1 MGGCEATNFLG
12 LPGQRRSV
20 RLDLKLIAD
29 VGFVGFP
36 NAGKSTLLK
45 ALSRARP
52 KIASYP
58 FTTLRPNRG
67 IAEFDDYRRVSF
79 ADLPG
84 LIEGAH
90 LNEGMG
96 HRFLKLV
103 ERTRVLLFVIDINGF
118 QFKPE
123 HPFRS
128 AFETVLLLNRELEL
142 YREELMDKPA
152 VCVVTKMDSAGSDR
166 LYETFLKQMADLQ
179 SDESVR
185 RRLPCG
191 RGETYNAGT
200 TREEEEKMIEIVKCV
215 HFDEIIP
222 VSAKFSPKTVEVLKH
237 KVRDWIDAHS
247 LKDTK
252 IHEAK
257 IAATLQE
264 KSQLH

>member
-58 FTTLRPNRG
+58 FTTLRPNLG
-67 IAEFDDYRRVSF
+67 VAEFDDFRRIAF

-96 HRFLKLV
+96 HKFLKHV
-103 ERTRVLLFVIDINGF
+103 ERTRVLLFVVDINGF

-142 YREELMDKPA
+142 YKEELMNKPA
-152 VCVVTKMDSAGSDR
+152 LCVVTKMDSKGSDR
-166 LYETFLKQMADLQ
+166 LYESFLEQMEKVQQRAG
-179 SDESVR
+179 DEPRISTS
-185 RRLPCG
+185 RLSEES
-191 RGETYNAGT
+191 GEVGD
-200 TREEEEKMIEIVKCV
+200 EEEMININRLV

-222 VSAKFSPKTVEVLKH
+222 VSAKFSPKTVEVLKY
-237 KVRDWIDAHS
+237 KVRDWM
-247 LKDTK
+247 DTYALNDDTRL
-252 IHEAK
+252 HADQ
-257 IAATLQE
+257 IAATLRE
-264 KSQLH
+264 KSNLY

>member
-58 FTTLRPNRG
+58 FTTLRPNLG
-67 IAEFDDYRRVSF
+67 VAEFDDFRRISF

-96 HRFLKLV
+96 HRFLKHV
-103 ERTRVLLFVIDINGF
+103 ERTQVLLFVIDINGF

-123 HPFRS
+123 HPYRS

-142 YREELMDKPA
+142 YKEDMLDKPA
-152 VCVVTKMDSAGSDR
+152 LCVVTKMDSAGSDE
-166 LYETFLKQMADLQ
+166 LYETFLEQM
-179 SDESVR
+179 E
-185 RRLPCG
+185 RLREGKDIAKFSLPLA
-191 RGETYNAGT
+191 EDNNT
-200 TREEEEKMIEIVKCV
+200 EEEDGFISVEKCV
-215 HFDEIIP
+215 RFDEIIP
-222 VSAKFSPKTVEVLKH
+222 VSAKFSPKTVEVLKF
-237 KVRDWIDAHS
+237 KVRDWMDTYA
-247 LKDTK
+247 LNETK
-252 IHEAK
+252 IFEEK

-264 KSQLH
+264 KLQLS